1 MNKAVL
7 NPKTGRKVSVN
18 SSLGKKILNDYS
30 QNGGNPIFF
39 EIRTPKIS
47 PRMLNRSPND
57 MNPVRHSPDVIISQK
72 IASTCNRCHNL
83 SMLKKQLDAQFK
95 STCSDCEKLAKIKLD
110 RDRITRLARHTLKNK
125 LNIIRE
131 RLASPKPV
139 ALSPQSPESPKKLV
153 RKSSPK
159 VGLKL
164 KDMAKSLS
172 EKVKPKKLP
181 KKSPVK
187 ATKKSKTPKKSTVKS
202 TQKSKT
208 PKKSPVKSAQKSKT
222 TKKSRTPKN
231 TPKSNR
237 EKSPKKS
244 PKKSSKRP

>member
-30 QNGGNPIFF
+30 QNGGNPILF
-39 EIRTPKIS
+39 EITSPTIS

-57 MNPVRHSPDVIISQK
+57 MNPGRHSPDVIISQK
-72 IASTCNRCHNL
+72 IASTCSRCRNL
-83 SMLKKQLDAQFK
+83 FMLKKQLDAQLK
-95 STCSDCEKLAKIKLD
+95 NSCSDCNKLIKIKLA
-110 RDRITRLARHTLKNK
+110 RDRVTKLARDSLQKKLKT
-125 LNIIRE
+125 IRKKIS
-131 RLASPKPV
+131 AKDD
-139 ALSPQSPESPKKLV
+139 ALSPQSPESPKKPV

-172 EKVKPKKLP
+172 SKKTPKKSPVKTTKNSKTP

-187 ATKKSKTPKKSTVKS
+187 ATKN
-202 TQKSKT
+202 SKT
-208 PKKSPVKSAQKSKT
+208 PKKSPVKSAQKSKKP
-222 TKKSRTPKN
+222 KK

>member
-30 QNGGNPIFF
+30 QNGGNPILF
-39 EIRTPKIS
+39 EIMR

-57 MNPVRHSPDVIISQK
+57 MNPVRHSPAVIISQK
-72 IASTCNRCHNL
+72 I
-83 SMLKKQLDAQFK
+83 D
-95 STCSDCEKLAKIKLD
+95 STCSRCRNLSTLKEQIDTQLKSSCSDCKKLIEIKSD
-110 RDRITRLARHTLKNK
+110 RDRVTKLARDSLQKKLKT
-125 LNIIRE
+125 IRE
-131 RLASPKPV
+131 KISAKDD
-139 ALSPQSPESPKKLV
+139 ALSPQSPESPKKPA

-172 EKVKPKKLP
+172 SKKLP

-187 ATKKSKTPKKSTVKS
+187 ATKKSKTPNKPPVKS
-202 TQKSKT
+202 AQKSKT
-208 PKKSPVKSAQKSKT
+208 PKKSPVRAAQKSKKP
-222 TKKSRTPKN
+222 KK

-244 PKKSSKRP
+244 PKKSSKIP

>member
-30 QNGGNPIFF
+30 QNGGNPIFV
-39 EIRTPKIS
+39 EVVSPTIS
-47 PRMLNRSPND
+47 RRMLNRSPND

-83 SMLKKQLDAQFK
+83 SMLKKQIDTQLK
-95 STCSDCEKLAKIKLD
+95 SSCSDCKKLIEIKSD
-110 RDRITRLARHTLKNK
+110 RDRITRLARDSLKKKLKN
-125 LNIIRE
+125 IRE

-139 ALSPQSPESPKKLV
+139 ALSPQSPESPKKPT

-164 KDMAKSLS
+164 KDMAISLS

-187 ATKKSKTPKKSTVKS
+187 ATKKSKTPKKSPVKS
-202 TQKSKT
+202 T
-208 PKKSPVKSAQKSKT
+208 QKSKT

-244 PKKSSKRP
+244 SKRP

>member
-39 EIRTPKIS
+39 EIMTPNIS
-47 PRMLNRSPND
+47 PRMLNRSPNH
-57 MNPVRHSPDVIISQK
+57 MNPVRHSPNLIINQK
-72 IASTCNRCHNL
+72 IASTCSRCRNL
-83 SMLKKQLDAQFK
+83 SMLKKQIDSQLK
-95 STCSDCEKLAKIKLD
+95 NSCTDCEKLVEIKSD
-110 RDRITRLARHTLKNK
+110 RDRITKLARHTLQKNLK
-125 LNIIRE
+125 NIRE

-139 ALSPQSPESPKKLV
+139 ALSPQSPESPEKPA
-153 RKSSPK
+153 RKSSLR

-172 EKVKPKKLP
+172 EKVKSKKSP

-187 ATKKSKTPKKSTVKS
+187 TTKKTKSPV
-202 TQKSKT
+202 QKSKAPKKT
-208 PKKSPVKSAQKSKT
+208 PVKTTKKTKSPKKSPVRTTQKSKA
-222 TKKSRTPKN
+222 PKN
-231 TPKSNR
+231 TPKSKR
-237 EKSPKKS
+237 EKS

>member
-30 QNGGNPIFF
+30 QNGGNPIFV
-39 EIRTPKIS
+39 EVMS

-72 IASTCNRCHNL
+72 IASTCSRCRNL
-83 SMLKKQLDAQFK
+83 STLKEQIDTQLK
-95 STCSDCEKLAKIKLD
+95 SSCSDCKKLIEIKSD
-110 RDRITRLARHTLKNK
+110 RDRITKLARHTLQKK
-125 LNIIRE
+125 LKTIRE
-131 RLASPKPV
+131 KISAKDD
-139 ALSPQSPESPKKLV
+139 ALPPQSPESPTKPT

-159 VGLKL
+159 VSLKL
-164 KDMAKSLS
+164 KETAKSLS

-187 ATKKSKTPKKSTVKS
+187 ATKKSKTPNKPPVKS
-202 TQKSKT
+202 AQKSKT
-208 PKKSPVKSAQKSKT
+208 PKKSPVKSAQKSKKP
-222 TKKSRTPKN
+222 KK

-244 PKKSSKRP
+244 SKKP

>member
-39 EIRTPKIS
+39 EIMKPK
-47 PRMLNRSPND
+47 MLNRSPND

-72 IASTCNRCHNL
+72 IASTCSRCHNL

-95 STCSDCEKLAKIKLD
+95 STCSDCEKLARIKLD
-110 RDRITRLARHTLKNK
+110 RDRITRIARHTLKNK
-125 LNIIRE
+125 LKTIRE

-139 ALSPQSPESPKKLV
+139 ALSPQSPESPKKPV

-172 EKVKPKKLP
+172 SKKLP

-187 ATKKSKTPKKSTVKS
+187 ATKKSKTPKKS
-202 TQKSKT
+202 
-208 PKKSPVKSAQKSKT
+208 PVKSAQKSKT
-222 TKKSRTPKN
+222 
-231 TPKSNR
+231 
-237 EKSPKKS
+237 PKKS
-244 PKKSSKRP
+244 HPMQ

>member
-57 MNPVRHSPDVIISQK
+57 MNPVRHSPDVIINQK
-72 IASTCNRCHNL
+72 IASTCSRCHNL

-125 LNIIRE
+125 LNNIRE

-139 ALSPQSPESPKKLV
+139 ALSPQSPESPKKPV
-153 RKSSPK
+153 RKLSPK

-187 ATKKSKTPKKSTVKS
+187 APKKSKTPHK
-202 TQKSKT
+202 
-208 PKKSPVKSAQKSKT
+208 PPVKSAQKSKT
-222 TKKSRTPKN
+222 PKKSLVKSAQKSKKPKK

>member
-39 EIRTPKIS
+39 KIMR

-57 MNPVRHSPDVIISQK
+57 MNPVRHSPDVIIDQK
-72 IASTCNRCHNL
+72 ISSTCSRCHNL
-83 SMLKKQLDAQFK
+83 SMLKEQIDTQLK
-95 STCSDCEKLAKIKLD
+95 SSCSDCKKLIEIKSD
-110 RDRITRLARHTLKNK
+110 RDRITKLARDTLQKK
-125 LNIIRE
+125 LKTIRE
-131 RLASPKPV
+131 KISAKDD
-139 ALSPQSPESPKKLV
+139 ALSPQSPESPKKPA
-153 RKSSPK
+153 RKSSLK

-172 EKVKPKKLP
+172 SKKSP

-187 ATKKSKTPKKSTVKS
+187 TTK
-202 TQKSKT
+202 KSKT
-208 PKKSPVKSAQKSKT
+208 PKKSPVKSAQKSKKP
-222 TKKSRTPKN
+222 KK